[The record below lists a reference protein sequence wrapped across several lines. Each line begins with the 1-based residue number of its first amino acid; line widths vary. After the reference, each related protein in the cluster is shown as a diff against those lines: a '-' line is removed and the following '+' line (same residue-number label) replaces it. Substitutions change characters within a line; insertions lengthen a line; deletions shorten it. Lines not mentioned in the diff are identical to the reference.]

1 MNYISKCCV
10 LTRERKGDSECD
22 IDDGFVG
29 SMATADP
36 PDLPGSPGGESG
48 GGGSLGMRIR
58 CWGRRKWIKVGLL
71 WRRIRNL

>member
-48 GGGSLGMRIR
+48 GGEVSE
-58 CWGRRKWIKVGLL
+58 
-71 WRRIRNL
+71 